1 MESHFPSG
9 LPECQDT
16 AALSCQV
23 IPFSDEASV
32 VRDVRKLQQCIEWS
46 LNMYIIE
53 RPTLIIYAQVQ
64 KRTGLY
70 IIHNHEK
77 QSIQTPTLHIR
88 GKKEG
93 TTQPAS
99 V

>member
-9 LPECQDT
+9 LPERQDT
-16 AALSCQV
+16 AALLCQV

-32 VRDVRKLQQCIEWS
+32 VREVRKLQQCIEWC
-46 LNMYIIE
+46 LNMYIIH
-53 RPTLIIYAQVQ
+53 PTLIIYARVQ

-70 IIHNHEK
+70 IIHNHEN

-88 GKKEG
+88 EKKKA
-93 TTQPAS
+93 TTQPAF